1 MQTHT
6 IVVADAGSTKISWGV
21 CRPNYAPEVVTTAGF
36 NAVTARSDDFCKLYE
51 LCVEAVSETGL
62 PALSVEEVHYYGA
75 GCATAAI
82 NTGVASALRC
92 VFPHAEIYVG
102 SDLEGAA
109 RALFGEGDGIACIL
123 GTGSNSCL
131 WRGGSIEANVPPL
144 GYILGDEGSGAS
156 LGRRLVRQALRGA
169 LGQRYRDELE
179 RDYGVTREETLQR
192 VYRSPGGNVWL
203 ASLVPFLG
211 RHRNSQAVQRILAE
225 EFGAFLD
232 NNVALYNAAD
242 MDMPVGFVG
251 SVAHFFE
258 VELRTAMAERGYRL
272 ARIVRSPIDALLTS
286 PR

>member
-1 MQTHT
+1 MQTPT
-6 IVVADAGSTKISWGV
+6 VIVADAGSTKISWGV
-21 CRPNYAPEVVTTAGF
+21 CRPGYAPEVITTAGF
-36 NAVTARSDDFCKLYE
+36 NAATARPGDFSVLYE
-51 LCVEAVSETGL
+51 LCIEAVSESGL
-62 PALSVEEVHYYGA
+62 YSLSVEEVRYYGA

-82 NTGVASALRC
+82 NDSVASTLRC
-92 VFPHAEIYVG
+92 VFPQARIRVG

-131 WRGGSIEANVPPL
+131 WRNGSVEANVPPL

-156 LGRRLVRQALRGA
+156 LGRRLVREALRGTLA
-169 LGQRYRDELE
+169 TRYCDELE
-179 RDYGVTREETLQR
+179 QDYGVTREETLQR

-203 ASLVPFLG
+203 ATLVPFLG
-211 RHRNSQAVQRILAE
+211 RHRSLDAVQRILAE

-232 NNVALYNAAD
+232 NNVALYNAAAT
-242 MDMPVGFVG
+242 DMPLGFVG

-258 VELRTAMAERGYRL
+258 VELRMAAAERGYRM
-272 ARIVRSPIDALLTS
+272 ARVVRSPIDALLAS

>member
-36 NAVTARSDDFCKLYE
+36 NAVTARSEDFCKLYE

-62 PALSVEEVHYYGA
+62 PAQSVEEVHYYGA

-82 NTGVASALRC
+82 NSSVASALRC
-92 VFPHAEIYVG
+92 VFPNAEIYVG

-109 RALFGEGDGIACIL
+109 RALFGDSDGIACIL

-179 RDYGVTREETLQR
+179 RDFGVTREETLQR

-211 RHRNSQAVQRILAE
+211 RHRSSQTVQRILSE

-232 NNVALYNAAD
+232 NNVALYNAAT

-258 VELRTAMAERGYRL
+258 VELRAAMAERGYRL
-272 ARIVRSPIDALLTS
+272 ARIVRSPIDALLANQQ
-286 PR
+286 